1 MRILVLTKR
10 QYMNKDLLDDRFGRF
25 REIPLALAQKG
36 HRVQGLCLSY
46 RHKTE
51 GIFHDETVKWQSI
64 NATRVM
70 VPGLLRFILHASQYA
85 RHADVIWAGS
95 DSIYGIIGY
104 LLSKKNHIPLIFDL
118 YDNFESY
125 LMARLPIIKQLYRY
139 VVRNCDKVTCVSK
152 PLEKLVAL
160 YGRKKQTVILEN
172 AVRKDLFFPLDK
184 EESRK
189 ILNLPSKIRIIGT
202 AGALTD
208 IRGIETLFDAFDI
221 LQEKYHDLH
230 LAVAGPRNV
239 EIPKGSRIHDLGI
252 LPFEKV
258 PVFLNALDI
267 GVVCTKKNE
276 FGNYCFPQKAREMMA
291 CDIPIIAANV
301 GSMKELLINKPEC
314 LYEPDNASS
323 MIATLDRRLSK
334 QTTDYG
340 ELPTWM
346 DLAKLL
352 EKIML
357 QIGDLR
363 GREMTL

>member
-25 REIPLALAQKG
+25 REIPLALAQQG

-51 GIFHDETVKWQSI
+51 GLFDDEPANWQSI
-64 NATRVM
+64 NATRLM
-70 VPGLLRFILHASQYA
+70 LPGLLRFILRASQYA
-85 RHADVIWAGS
+85 RQADVIWAGS
-95 DSIYGIIGY
+95 DSVYGIIGY
-104 LLSKKNHIPLIFDL
+104 LLSKKYHIPLIFDL

-125 LMARLPIIKQLYRY
+125 LMARLPVIKQLYRY
-139 VVRNCDKVTCVSK
+139 VVKNCDAVTCVSK
-152 PLEKLVAL
+152 PLEKRISL
-160 YGRKKQTVILEN
+160 YGRKKQSVILEN

-184 EESRK
+184 EQSRK
-189 ILNLPSKIRIIGT
+189 LLNLPTKIRLIGT
-202 AGALTD
+202 AGALTNS
-208 IRGIETLFDAFDI
+208 RGIETLFDAFGI
-221 LQEKYHDLH
+221 LQEKYHDIH

-239 EIPKGSRIHDLGI
+239 EIPQGSRIHDLGI

-276 FGNYCFPQKAREMMA
+276 FGKYCFPQKAREMMA

-301 GSMKELLINKPEC
+301 GSMKELLIHTPEF
-314 LYEPDNASS
+314 LYEPDNVSS
-323 MIATLDRRLSK
+323 MIATVDRRLSK
-334 QTTDYG
+334 QTTGYD

-346 DLAKLL
+346 DLAKML
-352 EKIML
+352 EKMML
-357 QIGDLR
+357 QIGDR
-363 GREMTL
+363 SKHEME